1 MKALGVVLL
10 ALLAPAFGTTTEP
23 GAPRQGVGSLEA
35 TDAAGA
41 EHPLELRRL
50 SVDATVRA
58 DAAETRVEH
67 VFWNPTGETLQGTFR
82 FPLPEGAVLVGL
94 AMEVEG
100 ELVEGALVE
109 REKAQR
115 VYEQIVDG
123 MRDPALLEWEGG
135 RVFKLRVFP
144 IEPESEKRVVIRYVA
159 PLQRDARGWR
169 YAYPLHAPSD
179 LAAFRL
185 TLDGVVRWDAT
196 SFPGDAEIA
205 LDLPRDRWP
214 AEALREETEDATF
227 TAVRV
232 RPDWTRVPAPPD
244 AVAGPRRVLV
254 LLDDSRSALEGR
266 PLQLQALASVLSGL
280 RSADRFL
287 LAASDIAV
295 REHADA
301 FVPATRDRVDA
312 ALRFARSLEPDGAS
326 DVALA
331 LRYAAHR
338 AAAEAGRLEVVYVGD
353 GAATWGETRRDAL
366 VAQAR
371 EQLGGVVFHAV
382 AVGRGPDEALLR
394 ALCGALGGRFEA
406 PRNAADVAAL
416 GARLA
421 NVPRLRVLRDVALTA
436 GDGDTV
442 LPGGA
447 RALFEDDDWQVFVRS
462 PRGQAP
468 AGLVL
473 EGRTAAG
480 PYRQAIALQP
490 SEGGFLRQRYGA
502 LAVDALEAAG
512 AERDAIV
519 RASLAHGVGSRHTAF
534 LVLESEEA
542 FARFR
547 IRRQQER
554 EARVTGADLESPDDA
569 ARLSPD
575 QIQPGDPEVRVPAPA
590 DARAVTVTF
599 PFGATKSAR
608 YEPELGAWTVR
619 FLVGRDTPDGV
630 YHVYVRITHADGH
643 VELLRLSYTVDTAAP
658 AVSVTWREAEGRPG
672 TYVIEAVQVATE
684 AALTPV
690 AGATAVPA
698 ATIVEDARRV
708 DVRLPGGEVL
718 PLGRTRSGAFRGYWT
733 PRRPLTRPV
742 TLTVVAVDRALN
754 RRASRVTL
762 EPPAALAAR

>member
-1 MKALGVVLL
+1 MKALGVVAL
-10 ALLAPAFGTTTEP
+10 ALLLPTFGTTVED
-23 GAPRQGVGSLEA
+23 APPQGVGSLEA
-35 TDAAGA
+35 ADAAGA
-41 EHPLELRRL
+41 DHPLELRRL
-50 SVDATVRA
+50 SVDATVRG

-67 VFWNPTGETLQGTFR
+67 VFWNPTDEILQGTFR

-144 IEPESEKRVVIRYVA
+144 IEPRSEKRVVIRYVA
-159 PLQRDARGWR
+159 PLRREARGWR
-169 YAYPLHAPSD
+169 YVYPLNAPSD
-179 LAAFRL
+179 LPAFRL

-196 SFPGDAEIA
+196 SFPSRSEIA
-205 LDLPRDRWP
+205 LDLPKDRWP
-214 AEALREETEDATF
+214 SDALREETEDATY

-232 RPDWTRVPAPPD
+232 RPDWTAVPAPPD

-254 LLDDSRSALEGR
+254 LLDDSRSALESR
-266 PLQLQALASVLSGL
+266 PLQLQALAVVLEGL
-280 RSADRFL
+280 RPADRFL

-301 FVPATRDRVDA
+301 FVPATRDQVAA
-312 ALRFARSLEPDGAS
+312 ALAFVRGLEPDGAS
-326 DVALA
+326 DVSLA

-338 AAAEAGRLEVVYVGD
+338 AAAEPGALEVVYVGD
-353 GAATWGETRRDAL
+353 GGATWGETRRDAL

-371 EQLGGVVFHAV
+371 EQLGGAVFHAV
-382 AVGRGPDEALLR
+382 AVGRGADEALLR
-394 ALCGALGGRFEA
+394 ALCGTTGGRFEA
-406 PRNAADVAAL
+406 PKRLADVASLAS
-416 GARLA
+416 RLA
-421 NVPRLRVLRDVALTA
+421 NARRMRVLRDVTLLA
-436 GDGDTV
+436 GEHDTV

-447 RALFEDDDWQVFVRS
+447 RALFEDDDWQVVVRS
-462 PRGQAP
+462 PKGQAP
-468 AGLVL
+468 ASMVL
-473 EGRTAAG
+473 EGRTALG
-480 PYRQAIALQP
+480 PYRQQIAVAP
-490 SEGGFLRQRYGA
+490 ADGGFLRQRFGA
-502 LAVDALEAAG
+502 LEVDALEAAG

-542 FARFR
+542 FARFQ

-599 PFGATKSAR
+599 PFGATKAAR

-658 AVSVTWREAEGRPG
+658 AVSVTWRAAPGRPG
-672 TYVIEAVQVATE
+672 TYLIEAVQVATE
-684 AALTPV
+684 AALSPI
-690 AGATAVPA
+690 AGAASVPA

-718 PLGRTRSGAFRGYWT
+718 PLGRTRSGAFRGYWK

-762 EPPAALAAR
+762 DPPTALASR

>member
-10 ALLAPAFGTTTEP
+10 ALLLP
-23 GAPRQGVGSLEA
+23 GAGTAVEDGPRQGVGSLDA
-35 TDAAGA
+35 SDAAGA

-50 SVDATVRA
+50 AVDATVRG

-67 VFWNPTGETLQGTFR
+67 VFWNATDETLQGTFR

-115 VYEQIVDG
+115 VYEQIVDS

-144 IEPESEKRVVIRYVA
+144 IEPQSEKRVVIRYVA
-159 PLQRDARGWR
+159 PVSRGPRGWR
-169 YAYPLHAPSD
+169 YVYPLHAPSD

-185 TLDGVVRWDAT
+185 TLDGALRWDAT
-196 SFPGDAEIA
+196 SFPARSEVA
-205 LDLPRDRWP
+205 LDLADRP
-214 AEALREETEDATF
+214 SDALREETEDAAY
-227 TAVRV
+227 TAIRV
-232 RPDWTRVPAPPD
+232 RPDWTAVPAPPE

-254 LLDDSRSALEGR
+254 LLDDSRSALESR
-266 PLQLQALASVLSGL
+266 PLQLQALAVVLEGL
-280 RSADRFL
+280 RPADRFL
-287 LAASDIAV
+287 VAASDIAV

-301 FVPATRDRVDA
+301 FVSATRDQVAA
-312 ALRFARSLEPDGAS
+312 ALQFARGLDADGAS
-326 DVALA
+326 DVSLA

-338 AAAEAGRLEVVYVGD
+338 ASSVPGALDVVYIGD

-371 EQLGGVVFHAV
+371 EQLGTAVFHAV
-382 AVGRGPDEALLR
+382 AVGRGADEALLR
-394 ALCGALGGRFEA
+394 ALCGTTGGRFEA
-406 PRNAADVAAL
+406 PRSLADVAAL
-416 GARLA
+416 ASHLA
-421 NVPRLRVLRDVALTA
+421 NARRLRVLRDVTLTA
-436 GDGDTV
+436 GEADSV

-447 RALFEDDDWQVFVRS
+447 RALFEDDDWQVLVRS
-462 PRGQAP
+462 PKGAAP
-468 AGLVL
+468 ATVVL
-473 EGRTAAG
+473 EGRTALG
-480 PYRQAIALQP
+480 PYRQTIAVAP
-490 SEGGFLRQRYGA
+490 SAGGFLQKRYGA

-519 RASLAHGVGSRHTAF
+519 RASLAHGVASRHTAF

-542 FARFR
+542 FARFQ

-599 PFGATKSAR
+599 PFGATKAAR

-619 FLVGRDTPDGV
+619 FLIGRDTPDGV

-643 VELLRLSYTVDTAAP
+643 VELLRLAYTVDTAAP
-658 AVSVTWREAEGRPG
+658 AVTVTWRQAADRPG
-672 TYVIEAVQVATE
+672 TYVIEAVQVASGAPLS
-684 AALTPV
+684 AA
-690 AGATAVPA
+690 AGRPSVPA

-708 DVRLPGGEVL
+708 DVRLPDGEVL
-718 PLGRTRSGAFRGYWT
+718 PLGRTRSGVFRGYWK
-733 PRRPLTRPV
+733 PRRPPTRPV

-762 EPPAALAAR
+762 APPAALASR

>member
-10 ALLAPAFGTTTEP
+10 ALLLP
-23 GAPRQGVGSLEA
+23 GAGTGVEDGPRQGVGSLDA
-35 TDAAGA
+35 SDAAGA

-50 SVDATVRA
+50 AVDATVRG

-67 VFWNPTGETLQGTFR
+67 VFWNATDETLQGTFR

-144 IEPESEKRVVIRYVA
+144 IEPQSEKRVVIRYVA
-159 PLQRDARGWR
+159 PLPRGPRGWR
-169 YAYPLHAPSD
+169 YVYPLHAPSD
-179 LAAFRL
+179 LPAFRL
-185 TLDGVVRWDAT
+185 TLDGAVRWDAT
-196 SFPGDAEIA
+196 SFPARSEVA
-205 LDLPRDRWP
+205 LDLADGPSD
-214 AEALREETEDATF
+214 ALREETEDATY
-227 TAVRV
+227 TAIRV
-232 RPDWTRVPAPPD
+232 RPDWTAVPAPPE

-254 LLDDSRSALEGR
+254 LLDDSRSALESR
-266 PLQLQALASVLSGL
+266 PLQLQALAVVLEGL
-280 RSADRFL
+280 RPADRFL
-287 LAASDIAV
+287 VAASDIAV

-301 FVPATRDRVDA
+301 FVSATRDQVAA
-312 ALRFARSLEPDGAS
+312 ALRFARGLDADGAS
-326 DVALA
+326 DVSLA

-338 AAAEAGRLEVVYVGD
+338 ASSEPGSLDVVYIGD

-371 EQLGGVVFHAV
+371 EQLGTAVFHAV
-382 AVGRGPDEALLR
+382 AVGRGADEALLR
-394 ALCGALGGRFEA
+394 ALCGTTGGRFEA
-406 PRNAADVAAL
+406 PRSPADVAAL
-416 GARLA
+416 AGHLA
-421 NVPRLRVLRDVALTA
+421 NARRLRVLRDVALTA
-436 GDGDTV
+436 GEADTV

-447 RALFEDDDWQVFVRS
+447 RALFEDDDWQVLVRS
-462 PRGQAP
+462 PKGAAP
-468 AGLVL
+468 AAVVL
-473 EGRTAAG
+473 EGRTALG
-480 PYRQAIALQP
+480 PYRQTIVVAP
-490 SEGGFLRQRYGA
+490 SAGGFLQKRYGA

-519 RASLAHGVGSRHTAF
+519 RASLAHGVASRHTAF

-542 FARFR
+542 FARFQ

-599 PFGATKSAR
+599 PFGATKAAR

-619 FLVGRDTPDGV
+619 FLIGRDTPDGV

-643 VELLRLSYTVDTAAP
+643 VELLRLAYTVDTAAP
-658 AVSVTWREAEGRPG
+658 AVTVTWRQAADRPG
-672 TYVIEAVQVATE
+672 TYVIEAVQVASGAPLS
-684 AALTPV
+684 AA
-690 AGATAVPA
+690 AGRPSVPA

-708 DVRLPGGEVL
+708 DVRLPDGEVL
-718 PLGRTRSGAFRGYWT
+718 PLGRTRSGVFRGYWK
-733 PRRPLTRPV
+733 PRRPPTRPV

-762 EPPAALAAR
+762 EPPAALASR